1 MLSILIPVY
10 NYDIRPLV
18 TELQRQC
25 ATCAIDY
32 EILVQDDAS
41 ETFTNENGTITNF
54 NFCSYT
60 VHQQNQGRSSVRN
73 MLAHSAQFDNLLF
86 LDADTMPVSAFFISN
101 YICQITSDEK
111 IVYGGIVYQMK
122 KPENSKVLRW
132 IYGKKREALAV
143 VKRNAKPYVSFLTLN
158 FLIKKSIFKKVNFN
172 ENIPNLRHEDTLF
185 SFDLMKNKI
194 KIVHIDNPIVHLGLD
209 LNDNFIIKSEKAIDN
224 LHYLITTKLIDYRYV
239 RLAKMATFIKKSNLQ
254 FLVSTI
260 FTFIK
265 PVLLKNM
272 RSNKPSLPL
281 FDLYRLGY
289 FCQIN
294 ID

>member
-25 ATCAIDY
+25 IASQIKF

-41 ETFTNENGTITNF
+41 EIFTTENGTITNF

-60 VHQQNQGRSSVRN
+60 VNQKNRGRSSVRN

-86 LDADTMPVSAFFISN
+86 LDADTMPVNAFFISN
-101 YICQITSDEK
+101 YICQITNDEK
-111 IVYGGIVYQMK
+111 IVYGGIVYQIK

-132 IYGKKREALAV
+132 IYGKKREALNV
-143 VKRNAKPYVSFLTLN
+143 VKRNAKPYLSFLTLN
-158 FLIKKSIFKKVNFN
+158 FLIKKSIFKKVSFN

-185 SFDLMKNKI
+185 SFDLMKNNI
-194 KIVHIDNPIVHLGLD
+194 EIVHIDNPVKHLGLD

-224 LHYLITTKLIDYRYV
+224 LHYLISTKLIDYSYV
-239 RLAKMATFIKKSNLQ
+239 RLAKMTTFIKKSNLQ

-265 PVLLKNM
+265 PILLKNM
-272 RSNKPSLPL
+272 RSNKPSLLL

-294 ID
+294 TD